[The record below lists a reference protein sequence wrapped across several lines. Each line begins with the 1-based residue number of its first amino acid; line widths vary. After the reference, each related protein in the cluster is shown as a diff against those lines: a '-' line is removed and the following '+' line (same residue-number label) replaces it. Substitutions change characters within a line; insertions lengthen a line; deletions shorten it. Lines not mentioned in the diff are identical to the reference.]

1 MYLRM
6 LQQTHN
12 NVSNPDRP
20 NYVFMH
26 IKWKPKKVIKLYDDY
41 TKAAEKS

>member
-6 LQQTHN
+6 LQLTLTIMLATWI
-12 NVSNPDRP
+12 SNESLK
-20 NYVFMH
+20 M
-26 IKWKPKKVIKLYDDY
+26 IKLYDDY